1 MKFKT
6 FRFNKV
12 NSTNNTAIRI
22 IKNYNYGDKGR
33 IADET
38 PTLGDIHRMI
48 AENFTAFYTGERS
61 IDEYDD
67 FLAEL
72 DDAGMQD
79 WINAMTAQMQESW
92 AN

>member
-1 MKFKT
+1 MQPNDSLWAT
-6 FRFNKV
+6 HFNYLGSGLTKLDDSHQPIDLYMALRE
-12 NSTNNTAIRI
+12 N
-22 IKNYNYGDKGR
+22 
-33 IADET
+33 ADI
-38 PTLGDIHRMI
+38 GDIHRMI
-48 AENFTAFYTGERS
+48 DENFTAFYTGERS

-72 DDAGMQD
+72 DDNQD